1 MPNAG
6 FQRGAW
12 LVHQEDSPRCAS
24 LGVIIAL
31 VVSAAFWIATGIILL
46 ILYRRM

>member
-1 MPNAG
+1 
-6 FQRGAW
+6 
-12 LVHQEDSPRCAS
+12 VHQEDSPRRAS

-46 ILYRRM
+46 ILYRRS